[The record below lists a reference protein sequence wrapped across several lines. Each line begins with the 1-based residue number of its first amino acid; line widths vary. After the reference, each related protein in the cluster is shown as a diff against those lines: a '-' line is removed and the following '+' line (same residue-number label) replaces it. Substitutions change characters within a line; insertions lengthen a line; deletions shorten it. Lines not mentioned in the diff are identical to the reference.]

1 MRILKYNPH
10 HVPPSWFGM
19 TVGGGSE
26 ISIAVKDEDYD
37 FCKRVT
43 DDYPLVPLAEFASLI
58 DHTRINWE
66 QFRYA
71 DQKHELIKQL
81 EKGATIEKIKVKTSK
96 GKTMIEIDNP
106 EIIEFIRQKYTPY
119 KLNYDPFNKLF
130 SELWTYFDYAV
141 GLRKYEIPVLIGFIF
156 AYCGV
161 YKDKPLQTRQEY
173 EADPHTNHPT
183 YKAYLKNNVR
193 SWINIINKNTGFN
206 D

>member
-10 HVPPSWFGM
+10 HVPPTWFGL
-19 TVGGGSE
+19 TPDCVGD
-26 ISIAVKDEDYD
+26 ISITVKDEDYD

-58 DHTRINWE
+58 DHTRISWE

-161 YKDKPLQTRQEY
+161 YKDKPFRPGRNMKQI
-173 EADPHTNHPT
+173 PIPT
-183 YKAYLKNNVR
+183 TPPIR
-193 SWINIINKNTGFN
+193 HI
-206 D
+206 